1 MCTCTRRCCYAA
13 VSVQR
18 LRCFAGPLGPL
29 LPQIFLYA
37 STACLT
43 ASFCFPSQM
52 QHASVSMVPTGPPQQ
67 GKNGFRKPGAS
78 APTLSS
84 AVFLICAF
92 IASGDMAPS
101 ADMAE
106 QTGLV
111 PLCALGEPHTTLS
124 ETWQPEQKQLRRSRR
139 TLAQVHQRLPRHVRV
154 C

>member
-13 VSVQR
+13 VGVQR

-52 QHASVSMVPTGPPQQ
+52 QQASLSMVPTGPPKQ
-67 GKNGFRKPGAS
+67 GKKGLRKLGAS
-78 APTLSS
+78 CPTLSS

-92 IASGDMAPS
+92 IASGDMADMAPPS

-106 QTGLV
+106 QLGLV
-111 PLCALGEPHTTLS
+111 PLCALGEPHPTLS
-124 ETWQPEQKQLRRSRR
+124 ETRQPEQK
-139 TLAQVHQRLPRHVRV
+139 
-154 C
+154 